1 LLLLLDE
8 FEKLEEAGL
17 RKVFD
22 LPSLLDWFRNTIQ
35 YHPRIALL
43 FSGVHSI
50 SEMGKESGLNWPGY
64 FVNVQTLRVSFLH
77 EEEARRLITR
87 PVGNLPG
94 QDIYGEGVVERIILE
109 TGCHPFLVQAVC
121 SALID
126 TLNADKKERADLND
140 VKGAVERTFTNWWDT
155 YFRDLWLR
163 TDEQQRTCLIALRA
177 LTTAD
182 REQIQQQSGLDDTVV
197 RRTLE
202 ALLKRDLVRR
212 NEDETYCISTPIF
225 STWVQRSVNM

>member
-1 LLLLLDE
+1 
-8 FEKLEEAGL
+8 
-17 RKVFD
+17 VF
-22 LPSLLDWFRNTIQ
+22 
-35 YHPRIALL
+35 
-43 FSGVHSI
+43 
-50 SEMGKESGLNWPGY
+50 
-64 FVNVQTLRVSFLH
+64 
-77 EEEARRLITR
+77 
-87 PVGNLPG
+87 
-94 QDIYGEGVVERIILE
+94 
-109 TGCHPFLVQAVC
+109 

-126 TLNADKKERADLND
+126 YLNTQKRERTELKD
-140 VKGAVERTFTNWWDT
+140 VTRAIDRTFTNWWDT

-197 RRTLE
+197 RCTLE

-212 NEDETYCISTPIF
+212 NEDETYGISTPIF